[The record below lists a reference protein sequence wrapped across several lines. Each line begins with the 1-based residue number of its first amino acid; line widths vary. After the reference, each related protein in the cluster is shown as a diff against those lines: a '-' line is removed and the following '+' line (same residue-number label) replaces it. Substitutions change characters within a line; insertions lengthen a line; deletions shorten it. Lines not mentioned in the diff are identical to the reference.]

1 MAPAWPN
8 SLGTHYSRIPL
19 KKVLR
24 VQIGEDHTKNR
35 GEPVWKL
42 QLHLQNHPSA
52 GLLSSRAPHPS
63 SVLQQLGIQGD
74 ISQICVIFA
83 KAEGQTDFGISQAE
97 QRQLE
102 ADALVGGRRGGGGG
116 PVFIRETERKMRRG
130 TRKKGG
136 REESVEEAMENQGA
150 PRSRGRI

>member
-1 MAPAWPN
+1 M
-8 SLGTHYSRIPL
+8 
-19 KKVLR
+19 
-24 VQIGEDHTKNR
+24 
-35 GEPVWKL
+35 
-42 QLHLQNHPSA
+42 
-52 GLLSSRAPHPS
+52 
-63 SVLQQLGIQGD
+63 
-74 ISQICVIFA
+74 IFA

-102 ADALVGGRRGGGGG
+102 ADALAGGGRG

-136 REESVEEAMENQGA
+136 REESVEEAMESQGA